1 MLLGRSFNAARKEL
15 QCCSGV
21 PDKSVSVFLTLS
33 VSQAVVLSVTDEVG
47 VSNVLEILLDSCR
60 SKESVTRQVLLFSQ
74 SLV

>member
-1 MLLGRSFNAARKEL
+1 LFILI
-15 QCCSGV
+15 
-21 PDKSVSVFLTLS
+21 

-74 SLV
+74 SLGTSVPDP